1 MTATVH
7 RVHRA
12 PHTGAAGFPSSQPDS
27 LWSCGPY
34 AVSTPKSHED
44 SLWRELSLPV
54 DHPAC
59 RRWRAEPEFPHLP
72 PGLSAGPRS
81 GSACIPTL
89 LLFCAT
95 WVMQRAT
102 ASPGQRSQDKRA
114 TTSPARP
121 VPPPVQPPTA
131 PSLLCPP
138 ENRPPPRHLSPQGSS
153 WTLFSSSKATQFP
166 FPYLAPSSLYREGS
180 QPPTLALHLF
190 LMVNSQKYYLLCISL
205 KVSSQGKLLIQ
216 LRPRH

>member
-1 MTATVH
+1 MQQEFTLLAILKYLCVHSQCLQPFKTSGFPFEKWERAPYFAKSLLALSWVVSSQHGYRVSAQKMTATVL

-12 PHTGAAGFPSSQPDS
+12 PHTGTAGFLSSQPDS

-44 SLWRELSLPV
+44 SLWRELSLHV

-59 RRWRAEPEFPHLP
+59 GRWRAEPEFPHLP

-81 GSACIPTL
+81 GSACTPTL

-102 ASPGQRSQDKRA
+102 ASPGQRSQDERA
-114 TTSPARP
+114 TTSPALP
-121 VPPPVQPPTA
+121 VPPPV
-131 PSLLCPP
+131 
-138 ENRPPPRHLSPQGSS
+138 
-153 WTLFSSSKATQFP
+153 
-166 FPYLAPSSLYREGS
+166 
-180 QPPTLALHLF
+180 
-190 LMVNSQKYYLLCISL
+190 
-205 KVSSQGKLLIQ
+205 
-216 LRPRH
+216 